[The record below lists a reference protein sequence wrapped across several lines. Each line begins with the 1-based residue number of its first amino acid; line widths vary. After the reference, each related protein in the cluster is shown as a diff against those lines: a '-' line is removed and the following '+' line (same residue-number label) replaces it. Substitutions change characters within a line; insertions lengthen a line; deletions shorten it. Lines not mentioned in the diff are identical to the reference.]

1 MNNEKKM
8 KRYTTND
15 ILFKLFVEQNC
26 TQKEFAYRT
35 ETDKNSIHDW
45 FKHKNQLRYDKLEQ
59 MCKKL
64 GKEIKIEICL
74 I

>member
-1 MNNEKKM
+1 M

-15 ILFKLFVEQNC
+15 ILFKLFIEQNC

-35 ETDKNSIHDW
+35 ESDKNSIHDW
-45 FKHKNQLRYDKLEQ
+45 LKHKNQLRYDKLEQ